1 MKPDVIVVG
10 AGFAGSVIA
19 ERFANDANKN
29 VLILEKRNHIGGNM
43 YDFIDDN
50 GVRYHEYGPHIFH
63 TNSKDVVDY
72 LSNFTEWYPYEH
84 RVLGLIEGKKVPIP
98 FNLTSIEK
106 CFDAEKA
113 ERLKKLL
120 LDNYGMD
127 TKVPI
132 LKLRAN
138 ENAEIK
144 ELAEFIYENVFK
156 YYTMKQWGFTPEEID
171 PGVTARVP
179 VLVGRDDRYFQDKYQ
194 CMPLEG
200 YTAIFEKMLKNDK
213 IKILLGVD
221 AHEFIKVDTENK
233 QVYYEGELFDGPV
246 VFTGAVDDLLEY
258 ELGDLP
264 YRSLDFD
271 VQSHDGTYQ
280 EVATVNYP
288 TPAEKNAYTRITE
301 YKLMMNDAKLDKT
314 TIAVEYPLAYNRH
327 GEKGNIPYYPIF
339 AEGNQAKYEKY
350 CDLIKPITNLHLL
363 GRLAD
368 YRYYNMDQIIARAL
382 MVYKQI
388 R

>member
-1 MKPDVIVVG
+1 MKPDIIIVG

-29 VLILEKRNHIGGNM
+29 VLILEKRKHIGGNM
-43 YDFIDDN
+43 FDFVDGN

-63 TNSKDVVDY
+63 TNSANVVDY
-72 LSNFTEWYPYEH
+72 LSKFTEWYPYEH

-98 FNLTSIEK
+98 FNLTSIEQ

-120 LDNYGMD
+120 IDNYGLD

-156 YYTMKQWGFTPEEID
+156 YYTMKQWGLTPEEID

-213 IKILLGVD
+213 IEIQLGID
-221 AHEFIKVDTENK
+221 AHECIKVDTEKN
-233 QVYYEGELFDGPV
+233 QVFFKGEPFDGPV
-246 VFTGAVDDLLEY
+246 VFTGAVDDLMEY
-258 ELGDLP
+258 QLGDLP

-271 VQSHDGTYQ
+271 VQTHDGVYQ

-288 TPAEKNAYTRITE
+288 TPESQNAYTRITE
-301 YKLMMNDAKLDKT
+301 YKLMMKDIPEDKT

-339 AEGNQAKYEKY
+339 TAENQAKYEQY
-350 CDLIKPITNLHLL
+350 CELVKPITNLHLL

-382 MVYKQI
+382 MVYNQI
-388 R
+388 K